1 MKRRITWY
9 AAVLPLLAVVG
20 CGQGKALPR
29 RGTVERLPRLT
40 VVQPVRGKLTR
51 DTELAATVE
60 SLKRVELAARVPGIV
75 ADLRD
80 DMDIGRQVRKDEVLL
95 RLAVPELD
103 AEKKQKEA
111 TLEQMRKQAV
121 QAQEAEAVAQ
131 REVEEAQKEEKRY
144 AADLAYQQLRHQR
157 FRDLVRRGAQEVQL
171 EEEARRQLEA
181 ADAALQAARAKIQTR
196 QAKARAA
203 AADLEVARRRIPV
216 AEAEVQKLA
225 EMIAFATVRAPFDGV
240 ITRRW
245 VDPGATIKDP
255 GATLLTLVDM
265 HRVRVLIDIPQRDVS
280 LINTTEQNPNPDKKG
295 DPVTVRIPE
304 LVDVVP
310 RGEFTGTI
318 TRMARSLDPV
328 TRTMRAE
335 VELNNDKGYL
345 RPGMYGTASVR
356 MEERYVLQ
364 VPKTALIRR
373 PDGKV
378 AVFIVADPAG
388 DPVTGKLKA
397 VEIELGID
405 NDRMAEVRGTTL
417 TGGELVVKR
426 GNGVLREDDR
436 VIAVPSERQP

>member
-1 MKRRITWY
+1 
-9 AAVLPLLAVVG
+9 
-20 CGQGKALPR
+20 
-29 RGTVERLPRLT
+29 
-40 VVQPVRGKLTR
+40 
-51 DTELAATVE
+51 
-60 SLKRVELAARVPGIV
+60 
-75 ADLRD
+75 
-80 DMDIGRQVRKDEVLL
+80 
-95 RLAVPELD
+95 
-103 AEKKQKEA
+103 
-111 TLEQMRKQAV
+111 
-121 QAQEAEAVAQ
+121 
-131 REVEEAQKEEKRY
+131 
-144 AADLAYQQLRHQR
+144 
-157 FRDLVRRGAQEVQL
+157 VQL

-196 QAKARAA
+196 QAKERAA
-203 AADLEVARRRIPV
+203 AADLEVARRRIHV
-216 AEAEVQKLA
+216 AEAEVQKLT
-225 EMIAFATVRAPFDGV
+225 EMISFATVRAPFDGV
-240 ITRRW
+240 ITKRW

-255 GATLLTLVDM
+255 GAALLTLVDM
-265 HRVRVLIDIPQRDVS
+265 HRVRVLIDIPQRDVP
-280 LINTTEQNPNPDKKG
+280 LINTTEQNPNPDKRG

-310 RGEFTGTI
+310 GGEFAGAI

-335 VELNNDKGYL
+335 VELDNDKGYL
-345 RPGMYGTASVR
+345 RPGMYGTASVL

-397 VEIELGID
+397 AEIELGID
-405 NDRMAEVRGTTL
+405 NDRMAEVRGNTL